1 MNMLLEVN
9 GVPNRIHSVKPQHH
23 GWTELL
29 VAPVGFDQP
38 VAGITVPTWW
48 YNRRQESPGSIV
60 TSGQRLQ
67 WVEEAP

>member
-1 MNMLLEVN
+1 M
-9 GVPNRIHSVKPQHH
+9 KPQHH